1 MVWMIVVEAEEG
13 GREKA
18 TLLLLMDIVSYHKS
32 ACEVFVYCKT
42 GEIKFWKVIPKDR
55 RGAPE

>member
-1 MVWMIVVEAEEG
+1 VIETGAEEG
-13 GREKA
+13 GHERA
-18 TLLLLMDIVSYHKS
+18 DLLLLMDIVCYHNS
-32 ACEVFVYCKT
+32 ACEVFFYCKT